1 MVCNNRTSFIII
13 DMICFDNMKTTFKVT
28 KTYGILSVVFIITL
42 ITMLGSQLALHQAL
56 SQGQAI
62 NATGSTSN
70 STASTNQ
77 SNPSPIS
84 IPLSKGYVNGKIAYF
99 IATDASDSQIA
110 ASITNTTGFKV
121 NFAPSLASTP
131 DSAIQPGYVFVNG
144 IKTTESPVGFQLGV
158 SSALPGEKG
167 YSPLSQLNYVK
178 WNANATPRI
187 LKSAAEIMTAQKN
200 GELSIAKTNIV
211 INSPAVPV
219 VVNNMSGK

>member
-1 MVCNNRTSFIII
+1 
-13 DMICFDNMKTTFKVT
+13 MKTTFKVT
-28 KTYGILSVVFIITL
+28 KTYGILSAVFIITL
-42 ITMLGSQLALHQAL
+42 ITMLGSQLVLHQAL

-62 NATGSTSN
+62 NATGNNGN
-70 STASTNQ
+70 STASTTNQ

-121 NFAPSLASTP
+121 NYAPNLASTP
-131 DSAIQPGYVFVNG
+131 ESALQPGYVFVNG

-187 LKSAAEIMTAQKN
+187 LKSAAEIIDAQKN

-211 INSPAVPV
+211 INSPAVA
-219 VVNNMSGK
+219 VVNNMSSK

>member
-28 KTYGILSVVFIITL
+28 KTYGILSAVFIITL
-42 ITMLGSQLALHQAL
+42 IMMLGSQLALHQAL
-56 SQGQAI
+56 SQGQDI
-62 NATGSTSN
+62 NATGNNSN

-121 NFAPSLASTP
+121 NYAPNLASTP
-131 DSAIQPGYVFVNG
+131 ESALQPGYVFVNG

-187 LKSAAEIMTAQKN
+187 LKSAAEILDAQKN
-200 GELSIAKTNIV
+200 GELNIAKTNIV

-219 VVNNMSGK
+219 VNNMSSK

>member
-1 MVCNNRTSFIII
+1 
-13 DMICFDNMKTTFKVT
+13 MKTTFKVT
-28 KTYGILSVVFIITL
+28 KTYGILSAVFIITL
-42 ITMLGSQLALHQAL
+42 ITMLGSQLVLHQAL

-62 NATGSTSN
+62 NATGNNGN
-70 STASTNQ
+70 STASTTNQ

-121 NFAPSLASTP
+121 NYAPNLASTP
-131 DSAIQPGYVFVNG
+131 ESALQPGYVFVNG

-187 LKSAAEIMTAQKN
+187 LKSAAEIIDAQKN

-219 VVNNMSGK
+219 VNNMSSK

>member
-1 MVCNNRTSFIII
+1 
-13 DMICFDNMKTTFKVT
+13 MICFDIMKTTFKVT
-28 KTYGILSVVFIITL
+28 KTYGILSAVFIITL
-42 ITMLGSQLALHQAL
+42 IMMLGSQLALHHAL

-62 NATGSTSN
+62 NATGNNGN

-121 NFAPSLASTP
+121 NYAPNLASTP
-131 DSAIQPGYVFVNG
+131 ESALQPGYVFVNG

-187 LKSAAEIMTAQKN
+187 LKSAAEILEAQKN
-200 GELSIAKTNIV
+200 GELNIAKTNIV

-219 VVNNMSGK
+219 VNNMSSK